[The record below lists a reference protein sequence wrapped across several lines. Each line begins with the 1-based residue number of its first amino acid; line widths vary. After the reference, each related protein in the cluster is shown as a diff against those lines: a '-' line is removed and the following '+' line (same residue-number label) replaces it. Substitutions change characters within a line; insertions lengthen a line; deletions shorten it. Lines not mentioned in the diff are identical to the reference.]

1 MSCIDKELKTSYL
14 LHWEMLMSCRDKELI
29 RISYIVLRY
38 VDDLRI
44 DKEFINTSY
53 YCIEKRLGAV

>member
-1 MSCIDKELKTSYL
+1 
-14 LHWEMLMSCRDKELI
+14 MSCRDKELI

-53 YCIEKRLGAV
+53 YCIEKRLGAVQIKAYLENVILSWDTFMS